1 MVKFKAMKEGAN
13 MRDEEFIKLV
23 AERLVHLRNKYG
35 YTASEVARASG
46 KSLDAYYAY
55 EAGRR
60 MVSADVLYNLSSF
73 YKISIDEII
82 DSDVTYNRSKTVS
95 FDVAGTDAKIKISSE
110 NDDILF
116 FKIDDW
122 TYEYYLKTNV
132 IELDKKVLIKKDGS
146 FFPGTVAYNDKI
158 KAYSIYSYTTSSMEI
173 VTKASFMKN
182 YLIVGIYAGRI
193 DKQVDIKNFL

>member
-1 MVKFKAMKEGAN
+1 

-23 AERLVHLRNKYG
+23 AERLVHLRNKHG

-60 MVSADVLYNLSSF
+60 MVSADVLYNLSNF
-73 YKISIDEII
+73 YNMSIDDII
-82 DSDVTYNRSKTVS
+82 DSDVTYNRSKAVS
-95 FDVAGTDAKIKISSE
+95 FDVAGSEGKIKISSE

-122 TYEYYLKTNV
+122 SYEYYLKTNV
-132 IELDKKVLIKKDGS
+132 VTLDKKVLLKKDGS
-146 FFPGTVAYNDKI
+146 FFPGNVAYNEKM
-158 KAYSIYSYTTSSMEI
+158 KSYSVYNYTTSTMEI
-173 VTKASFMKN
+173 MTKASFLKN

-193 DKQVDIKNFL
+193 DKQIDVKNFL